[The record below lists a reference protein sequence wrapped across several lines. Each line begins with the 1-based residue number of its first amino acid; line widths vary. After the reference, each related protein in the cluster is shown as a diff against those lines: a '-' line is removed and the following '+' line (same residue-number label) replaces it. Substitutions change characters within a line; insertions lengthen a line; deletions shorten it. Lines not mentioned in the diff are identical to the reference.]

1 MLGSSGTSAVRFGV
15 AARIF
20 LASALL
26 VVVVLGAT
34 FGVTSLRAN
43 RTADESIHRAL
54 ANTRRAVADF
64 LAARTRALAG
74 LSQVSARV
82 PQFRERLLTSRE
94 RANVLDQA
102 QEYRDL
108 IGAAWILVTDDQGIL
123 RARTDY
129 PEQYDRDLS
138 RGALIGGALSGTET
152 EGAWLDDVA
161 RRLYMAVATPLA
173 ASAQAAPQGAPV
185 AAYALDDSLAQ
196 AVKQATNSDV
206 VFFALDTLN
215 HPYVVGSTLPR
226 DEVGAALAADSGA
239 MGSLTSDSSGMELSA
254 QVGGEHL
261 IGLGGPIRSAG
272 NDVYGGFVPFRSH
285 EAELAAFRTLQRTMV
300 LALAF
305 GVLLSLA
312 LAFLLARHI
321 ARPVQRLALATRRV
335 QDGDYSVDVEVRSG
349 DEIGVLSQAFKS
361 LVEDLKEKAA
371 LVEYMMAASR
381 AGPTHRSEVMSGRD
395 VLRPG
400 SVFANRYDVKE
411 VLGMGGMGVVYR
423 AFDRELQEP
432 VAIKTLRPETLAGE
446 SVALER
452 FKQEIRL
459 ARKISHRNVVRTYDL
474 GEVNGMYY
482 LTMEYVEGTPLNQ

>member
-1 MLGSSGTSAVRFGV
+1 MSPSSSTPAASAGFPTRTSTARTIPPMPGASGTKPMRFGL
-15 AARIF
+15 ATRIF
-20 LASALL
+20 VGCALL
-26 VVVVLGAT
+26 VVAVLGAS
-34 FGVTSLRAN
+34 FGITALSAT
-43 RTADESIHRAL
+43 RTADAGVARAL
-54 ANTRRAVADF
+54 AGTRSAVATL
-64 LAARTRALAG
+64 LAARTRTLAG
-74 LSQVSARV
+74 MSAVSAGV

-173 ASAQAAPQGAPV
+173 ASAQAAPQGVLV

-226 DEVGAALAADSGA
+226 DEVGAALAADSGG

-312 LAFLLARHI
+312 LAFILARHI
-321 ARPVQRLALATRRV
+321 ARPVQRLPPPTRP
-335 QDGDYSVDVEVRSG
+335 
-349 DEIGVLSQAFKS
+349 LQAG
-361 LVEDLKEKAA
+361 A
-371 LVEYMMAASR
+371 Y
-381 AGPTHRSEVMSGRD
+381 P
-395 VLRPG
+395 
-400 SVFANRYDVKE
+400 
-411 VLGMGGMGVVYR
+411 
-423 AFDRELQEP
+423 
-432 VAIKTLRPETLAGE
+432 
-446 SVALER
+446 
-452 FKQEIRL
+452 
-459 ARKISHRNVVRTYDL
+459 
-474 GEVNGMYY
+474 
-482 LTMEYVEGTPLNQ
+482 